1 VKDLIDVPFPPDGQ
15 IDLCYQGRNGIGQ
28 CRGIQVWHG
37 DPTRRVVWVSPVNS
51 KGPTNKCLIQIPFN
65 QTLDVARAL
74 SNVLDKVLDAIPDR
88 LPILLGLDP
97 ALDRILEQK
106 IKRR

>member
-1 VKDLIDVPFPPDGQ
+1 MKDLIDVPFPPDDQ
-15 IDLCYQGRNGIGQ
+15 INFCYQGRNGIGS

-37 DPTRRVVWVSPVNS
+37 DPTCRVVWISPVNS
-51 KGPTNKCLIQIPFN
+51 KGPTNSCLIQIPFN

-88 LPILLGLDP
+88 LPILLGLDTD
-97 ALDRILEQK
+97 LDKILEEK
-106 IKRR
+106 LKK